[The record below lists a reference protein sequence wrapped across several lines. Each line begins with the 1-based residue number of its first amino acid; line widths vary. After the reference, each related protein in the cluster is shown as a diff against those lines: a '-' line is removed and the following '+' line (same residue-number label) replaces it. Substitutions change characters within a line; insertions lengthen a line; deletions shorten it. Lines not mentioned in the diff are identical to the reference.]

1 MKTLIALLLVTVSV
15 GAQAAETALTCV
27 NDDSD
32 KGAREVTIRFDEAAK
47 TFAIYGKMAW
57 STRHGK
63 DGSAV
68 TSDVTFEPDK
78 ITARFKHKGVLWLS
92 LGAAAAGAA
101 SARTGVLDRVA
112 GTWTFADVV
121 YKCSVDDRSGAK
133 F

>member
-1 MKTLIALLLVTVSV
+1 MKTLLMLFAVTLSL
-15 GAQAAETALTCV
+15 GAQAAETVLTCV
-27 NDDSD
+27 NNDSEND
-32 KGAREVTIRFDEAAK
+32 SRQVTIHFDEAAK
-47 TFAIYGKMAW
+47 TFSIYGKMAW

-68 TSDVTFEPDK
+68 TSDVTFEQDK

-92 LGAAAAGAA
+92 LGAGAAGAA

-112 GTWTFADVV
+112 GTWTFADRV
-121 YKCSVDDRSGAK
+121 YQCSVGDRSQPK